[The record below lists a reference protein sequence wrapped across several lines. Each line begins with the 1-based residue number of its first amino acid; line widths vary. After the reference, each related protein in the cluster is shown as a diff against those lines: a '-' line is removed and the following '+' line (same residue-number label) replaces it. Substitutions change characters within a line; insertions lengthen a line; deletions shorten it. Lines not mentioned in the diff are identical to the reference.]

1 MGCPWSQHR
10 CASVCIC
17 TGPNHPAPIISVT
30 WNGAGLLEQMLP
42 LHKLAFTPYINFMA
56 GVLLLPAWCSALCF
70 IPRGM
75 NGSGF
80 NLPNGGKLMQLGAPE
95 WHMQRPKRM
104 LLHCLLPDTACSHWY
119 FWASKMKDKK
129 KWGSE
134 EGVPLSP
141 FLSCQS
147 IHLWLCQQ
155 YSVQPLSITPL
166 RFWIPLSALWKRIG
180 YFSANL
186 ARNLTSYRL

>member
-80 NLPNGGKLMQLGAPE
+80 NLPNGGKLTQLGAPE
-95 WHMQRPKRM
+95 WHVQRPKRM
-104 LLHCLLPDTACSHWY
+104 LLHCLLPDIAHIDFSGHPKWKIKRNEDVKREFPSYLSSPVRAFTSGFVSNTLCSLWVSLLY
-119 FWASKMKDKK
+119 
-129 KWGSE
+129 GS
-134 EGVPLSP
+134 G
-141 FLSCQS
+141 FLSV
-147 IHLWLCQQ
+147 LCEKELVI
-155 YSVQPLSITPL
+155 SVQTLPEI
-166 RFWIPLSALWKRIG
+166 
-180 YFSANL
+180 
-186 ARNLTSYRL
+186 